1 MIIYL
6 SFLIT
11 VDLRINKFR
20 VKRDGL
26 VKITLLLEINYL
38 QSKQK
43 KPNWSPKQLTSVK
56 NIELDI

>member
-1 MIIYL
+1 MMIYL
-6 SFLIT
+6 LFLIT

-26 VKITLLLEINYL
+26 VKITLLLKISYL

-43 KPNWSPKQLTSVK
+43 KPYLSPKQLTSVK

>member
-1 MIIYL
+1 MMIYL
-6 SFLIT
+6 LFLIT